1 MDSVTI
7 PVELFQSIAGY
18 LIPRMSDPQAQ
29 GIYNGLV
36 VAFAKQQDA
45 ADPDAEADKGE

>member
-1 MDSVTI
+1 MNDVTI
-7 PVELFQSIAGY
+7 PIGLFQSIAGY

-36 VAFAKQQDA
+36 VAFAKQQEA
-45 ADPDAEADKGE
+45 PDEEEADEA